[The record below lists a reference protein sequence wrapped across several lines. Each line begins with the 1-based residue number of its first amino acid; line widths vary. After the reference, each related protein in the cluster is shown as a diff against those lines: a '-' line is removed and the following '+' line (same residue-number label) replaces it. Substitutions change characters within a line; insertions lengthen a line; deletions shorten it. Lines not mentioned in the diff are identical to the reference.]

1 MPTVYRTPDRRKRFS
16 VRPPDLAPGKLPAGI
31 FCERGKRSM
40 HLPTLNDE
48 FYMRLALQ
56 LAAGTA
62 GQTGLNPAVGCVVV
76 KDGRIVGTGAHL
88 KRGEAHAEVHAL
100 DMAGAE
106 AEGAT
111 VYVTLEPCS
120 HHGKTP
126 PCADRLIREKVARV
140 VVAAVDPNPQVA
152 GRGIARLREAGITV
166 EQGLLAEE
174 ARRLNEAFEKRITT
188 GMPFVTLKAACTLD
202 GKLATKTG
210 DSKWIS
216 NEAARE
222 RVHAMRHR
230 HQAVMVGIGTVLAD
244 DPQLTA
250 RLPVPALQPARVVVD
265 AGLRT
270 PTDARLLDDA
280 GEVPVLIFASEEAS
294 PEKEAALAAK
304 GARVIRA
311 GTGGKV
317 DLPLM
322 MRKLAE
328 LEIGSVLLEG
338 GGRLNGAMLEAG
350 LVDKVV
356 LFLAPLVV
364 GSREATPVFDFPGV
378 ERIAEAYRLERV
390 EAEVIGDN
398 ICITGY
404 PVKRT

>member
-1 MPTVYRTPDRRKRFS
+1 MP
-16 VRPPDLAPGKLPAGI
+16 LPMI
-31 FCERGKRSM
+31 
-40 HLPTLNDE
+40 NDE
-48 FYMRLALQ
+48 YYMRLALQ
-56 LAAGTA
+56 LAAGAA
-62 GQTGLNPAVGCVVV
+62 GQTGVNPTVGCVVV

-88 KRGEAHAEVHAL
+88 RRGEAHAEVHAL
-100 DMAGAE
+100 NMAGAE

-120 HHGKTP
+120 HHGRTP
-126 PCADRLIREKVARV
+126 PCADRLIREKVKRV
-140 VVAAVDPNPQVA
+140 VIAAVDPNPVVA
-152 GRGIARLREAGITV
+152 GSGIARLREAGIEV
-166 EQGLLAEE
+166 EHGLLAEQS
-174 ARRLNEAFEKRITT
+174 RRLNEAFEKRIAT
-188 GMPFVTLKAACTLD
+188 GLPFVTLKAAGTLD

-216 NEAARE
+216 NEKARE

-230 HQAVMVGIGTVLAD
+230 HQAIMVGIGTVLAD

-270 PTDARLLDDA
+270 PPGARLLEGAD
-280 GEVPVLIFASEEAS
+280 EVPVYLFCAEEAP
-294 PEKEAALAAK
+294 PEKEASLTAR
-304 GARVIRA
+304 GARVFRT
-311 GTGGKV
+311 GRGGKV

-322 MRKLAE
+322 MRRLAE

-356 LFLAPLVV
+356 LFLAPLIV
-364 GSREATPVFDFPGV
+364 GGREAPSVFDFSGV
-378 ERIAEAYRLERV
+378 ARISEAYLLERI
-390 EAEVIGDN
+390 EAETIGDN
-398 ICITGY
+398 LCITGY
-404 PVKRT
+404 PVKRA